1 MEVYKYILLVFAGYM
16 AVCAAFSKIGMRLPI
31 CLDVIFG
38 SQISFLMKYIVV
50 FGFIWWAG
58 SEIYKRYIKK
68 EGYATKAS
76 AYANA
81 NTESKYGDQSDA
93 NTIYDEFLKNAED
106 IPENP
111 HEELLKNAKDIPS
124 GGPPKGFYSIK
135 IYSMSNGSV
144 ISENKMLSTKYM
156 PKNCKYNEAT
166 KSIEA
171 KNLSDTIGC
180 NGQYYTFFNNT
191 FDNVPDGYYGI
202 TINSKN
208 AAGNTVSTKKMM
220 SAEYMPDGCKPSGK
234 LERGIVPVSP
244 TGNYKTDQEKCRD
257 IFDTFGSGNEMKY
270 DADNLDKYA
279 TNVEKTGAEKEK
291 LQKKNFDVNLKIVN
305 PPPIYYEPGSYTFG
319 TTGYVPDYE
328 RSIYLS
334 KTTNMSQVD
343 DITAGAPYLEGGFC
357 TQYANSPQNME
368 QKCQSLDNQTCAST
382 NCCVLLGG
390 KKCVSGDSQGP
401 KIKANYSDTQI
412 LNRDYYYYQGKCFGN
427 CGSNNSS
434 QATTNAFFKSEEI
447 TPAGKLDIS
456 SLVGSEIAG
465 KSPAGKS
472 PAGKSPSG
480 KSPAGKSPAGKKKNT
495 TPAGETDNQA
505 ADNEDA
511 DNQDADNQDTNNE
524 DADNQ
529 DANNQE
535 TN

>member
-1 MEVYKYILLVFAGYM
+1 MEVYKYILLFFAGYM
-16 AVCAAFSKIGMRLPI
+16 AVCAAFSKIGLRLPI

-50 FGFIWWAG
+50 FGFIWWGG

-68 EGYATKAS
+68 EGYETKAS
-76 AYANA
+76 KLANEK
-81 NTESKYGDQSDA
+81 TESKYGDQSDA
-93 NTIYDEFLKNAED
+93 NGLYDEFLQNAED

-111 HEELLKNAKDIPS
+111 YEELLKNAKDIPS
-124 GGPPKGFYSIK
+124 GGVPKEYYSIK
-135 IYSMSNGSV
+135 VDSMRNGSV
-144 ISENKMLSTKYM
+144 VSENKMLPVEYM
-156 PKNCKYNEAT
+156 PKNCKYNETT

-180 NGQYYTFFNNT
+180 NGQYYTFFNNS
-191 FDNVPDGYYGI
+191 FANVPDEYYGI
-202 TINSKN
+202 TITSKN
-208 AAGNTVSTKKMM
+208 SAGNIITEKKMM
-220 SAEYMPDGCKPSGK
+220 SVEYMPEGCMLSGKVDKGIIPISPSGNFEK
-234 LERGIVPVSP
+234 
-244 TGNYKTDQEKCRD
+244 DQEKCRD
-257 IFDTFGSGNEMKY
+257 KFVTYGSGKQMTY
-270 DADNLDKYA
+270 DEDNLDKYA
-279 TNVEKTGAEKEK
+279 TNIEKNGSEKED
-291 LQKKNFDVNLKIVN
+291 LQKKFDVNLKLVN

-319 TTGYVPDYE
+319 CTGYVPDYE

-401 KIKANYSDTQI
+401 KIKANYSDNQI

-427 CGSNNSS
+427 CGSNISNK
-434 QATTNAFFKSEEI
+434 ATTNSFKSAEI

-456 SLVGSEIAG
+456 SLVTSEIT
-465 KSPAGKS
+465 
-472 PAGKSPSG
+472 
-480 KSPAGKSPAGKKKNT
+480 GKSPAGKKNKS
-495 TPAGETDNQA
+495 PAGENRKQ
-505 ADNEDA
+505 ED
-511 DNQDADNQDTNNE
+511 D
-524 DADNQ
+524 
-529 DANNQE
+529 
-535 TN
+535 

>member
-1 MEVYKYILLVFAGYM
+1 MDVYKYILLFFAGYM
-16 AVCAAFSKIGMRLPI
+16 GVCAAFSKIGMRLPI

-68 EGYATKAS
+68 EGYETKAS
-76 AYANA
+76 MFANA
-81 NTESKYGDQSDA
+81 TTESKYGDQSDT
-93 NTIYDEFLKNAED
+93 NGLYDEFLQNAED

-111 HEELLKNAKDIPS
+111 YEELLKNAKDIPS
-124 GGPPKGFYSIK
+124 GGPPKGYYSIK
-135 IYSMSNGSV
+135 VDSMRNGSV
-144 ISENKMLSTKYM
+144 VSENKMLPVEYM
-156 PKNCKYNEAT
+156 PKNCKYNETT

-180 NGQYYTFFNNT
+180 NGQYYTFFNNS
-191 FDNVPDGYYGI
+191 FANVPDEYYGI
-202 TINSKN
+202 TITSKN
-208 AAGNTVSTKKMM
+208 SAGNIITEKKMM
-220 SAEYMPDGCKPSGK
+220 SVEYMPEGCMLSGKVDNGIIPISPSGNFEK
-234 LERGIVPVSP
+234 
-244 TGNYKTDQEKCRD
+244 DQEKCRD
-257 IFDTFGSGNEMKY
+257 KFVTYGSGKQMTY
-270 DADNLDKYA
+270 DEDNLDKYA
-279 TNVEKTGAEKEK
+279 TNIEKNGYEKED
-291 LQKKNFDVNLKIVN
+291 LQKNFDVNLNLVN

-319 TTGYVPDYE
+319 ATGYVPDYE

-427 CGSNNSS
+427 CGSNTSS
-434 QATTNAFFKSEEI
+434 QATANSFKSAEI
-447 TPAGKLDIS
+447 TPAGKLNIS
-456 SLVGSEIAG
+456 SLVGSEITE
-465 KSPAGKS
+465 KSPAEK
-472 PAGKSPSG
+472 KN
-480 KSPAGKSPAGKKKNT
+480 KSPAGKKNNKS
-495 TPAGETDNQA
+495 PAGANRNQ
-505 ADNEDA
+505 EA
-511 DNQDADNQDTNNE
+511 DNQEADNQE
-524 DADNQ
+524 AD
-529 DANNQE
+529 
-535 TN
+535 